1 MSLTIC
7 RCGQAPYN
15 TGLPNTRQKAI
26 NQAVLL
32 VLLNIKTDAGA
43 FNSIPAGTV
52 VSQAFLDAKTQNAD
66 DSQRWYPQG
75 FSSIQNVVTE
85 RAESATVTYDT
96 GNSAKT
102 TQGVRTFSGMFV
114 NAGTD
119 VQKIIDS
126 FKCKN
131 IGYYAIDKCGVIIGT
146 VAADGSLRP
155 IPIFTGSLDTILE
168 MGGSSDRAGGVMVSF
183 EHDQLVKDSDLGY
196 VAESAVTGDVLN
208 LEGLIEAVGT
218 VSAEATTG
226 FVVVL
231 ESLSGAFDSKV
242 AIEGLVLADFALYN
256 ETTEASVT
264 VTSVTEAPAGTYT
277 FVTPAQTSADV
288 LTLTG
293 TATALAKNFFVEETT
308 ITIP

>member
-7 RCGQAPYN
+7 RCDGLPYN
-15 TGLPNTRQKAI
+15 TGLPNTRQKSI
-26 NQAVLL
+26 DQAVLL
-32 VLLNIKTDAGA
+32 VLVNRKTNAGA
-43 FNSIPAGTV
+43 YNSIPADTLIT
-52 VSQAFLDAKTQNAD
+52 QAFLDAKTQNAD
-66 DSQRWYPQG
+66 ESQRWYPLG

-85 RAESATVTYDT
+85 RAESATVSYDT

-114 NAGTD
+114 KAGTD

-126 FKCKN
+126 FKCQY

-146 VAADGSLRP
+146 VATDGSLRP
-155 IPIFTGSLDTILE
+155 TPIFTGSLDTINE
-168 MGGSSDRAGGVMVSF
+168 FGGSSDRAGGVMISF

-196 VAESAVTGDVLN
+196 VAESAITGDVLN
-208 LEGLIEAVGT
+208 LEGLIEAVST

-226 FVVVL
+226 FVVAL
-231 ESLSGAFDSKV
+231 KSLSGAFDSKV

-256 ETTEASVT
+256 ETSASTVT

-293 TATALAKNFFVEETT
+293 TATALGKNFFVEETT
-308 ITIP
+308 VTIP